1 MGASVSKDTNRT
13 AQQTIEESVDY
24 GTTLPNGI
32 YSATQQDFNLRIVRN
47 LIVERKL
54 APFYKG
60 LSDLPEQPNEPI
72 SIPSPPP
79 TTATT
84 STSKVR
90 SRSTSTS
97 YSNNGTTIQ
106 GQDIKKALYKDA
118 VECPIC
124 FLYYPANINHAR
136 CCDQPVCTE
145 CFLQIKRP
153 VDTPSSPAT
162 CPFCMVDHFGVVY
175 KPPTWKDSRSNNNS
189 PGRSKVSPT
198 TQARSNA
205 SSATATATA
214 VIDGAEPPRRKNV
227 SHDSPDVVLVDHVRP
242 DWKNPKP
249 TDSSSSSSPVP
260 PRRNS
265 DGRPAFFRN
274 RRGILTRPNRSQSA
288 ATPLHHTTTATT
300 QSQHPQQ
307 QHHQP
312 RTSFYGMDF
321 DIEEYMIMEAI
332 RLSLQDQEAVRARNA
347 AQGNTNESN
356 GGVTSS
362 SSEDNPATTTT
373 TTGTTTPA
381 SDASN
386 NNSTTR

>member
-1 MGASVSKDTNRT
+1 MGASVSRDASKTT
-13 AQQTIEESVDY
+13 QQTIEECVDY

-60 LSDLPEQPNEPI
+60 LSDLPEQSSEPI

-79 TTATT
+79 TTSTT

-90 SRSTSTS
+90 SRSASTS
-97 YSNNGTTIQ
+97 YGNHGTTIQ
-106 GQDIKKALYKDA
+106 EQDIKKALYKDA

-175 KPPTWKDSRSNNNS
+175 KPPTWKDSRSNNS

-205 SSATATATA
+205 STATATATA
-214 VIDGAEPPRRKNV
+214 AIEGAELPRRKNI
-227 SHDSPDVVLVDHVRP
+227 SHNSPDVVLVDHVRP
-242 DWKNPKP
+242 DWKNPKA

-288 ATPLHHTTTATT
+288 ATPLHHTTT
-300 QSQHPQQ
+300 QSNHPPHQQ
-307 QHHQP
+307 Q
-312 RTSFYGMDF
+312 RTSYYGMDF

-332 RLSLQDQEAVRARNA
+332 RLSLQDQEAARTRNA
-347 AQGNTNESN
+347 ADGNTDEAN
-356 GGVTSS
+356 GVTL
-362 SSEDNPATTTT
+362 SEDNPV
-373 TTGTTTPA
+373 TTGTVTPT
-381 SDASN
+381 SDAN
-386 NNSTTR
+386 NNNNDNSTR